1 MINLSY
7 SLAGVK
13 DNGSLLN
20 YNNITNIDSANQSFI
35 DR

>member
-7 SLAGVK
+7 SLAGMK

-20 YNNITNIDSANQSFI
+20 YNITNIDSANQSFI
-35 DR
+35 DW